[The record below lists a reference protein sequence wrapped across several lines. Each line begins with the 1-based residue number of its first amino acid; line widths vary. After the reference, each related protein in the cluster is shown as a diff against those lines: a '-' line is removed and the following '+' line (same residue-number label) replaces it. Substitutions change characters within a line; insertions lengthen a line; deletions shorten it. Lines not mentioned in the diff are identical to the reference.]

1 MKLNYN
7 YIGYDNEIPD
17 TWIKN
22 LPGDYLVYS
31 SYYYEL
37 GIYTFNEMISLIY
50 SGIGYNSNIY
60 DIFNEDHEINT
71 LFRKYRGRGKFKMI
85 AREISRYYKVDYHLI
100 TDNIKSIFID
110 TILYEFTRIFEVSE
124 ISNLS
129 FRMRILTILLY
140 KCQVLNYD
148 KNYIIKRIRSLKV
161 SSDFQEELDR
171 IVNILSNLGK
181 WRILQ
186 LFNVF
191 YDLGFRVD
199 EILRT
204 KKLSRKE
211 NVIFDCKI

>member
-1 MKLNYN
+1 
-7 YIGYDNEIPD
+7 
-17 TWIKN
+17 
-22 LPGDYLVYS
+22 
-31 SYYYEL
+31 
-37 GIYTFNEMISLIY
+37 MISLIY
-50 SGIGYNSNIY
+50 LGIGYNSNIY

-186 LFNVF
+186 LFNIF